1 MSSRLCLFC
10 TFEEGDIPGY
20 LLTEIHI
27 RTLAG
32 DFDIFILISHDNILS
47 VKTDDPVVAA
57 QIKNVRTVNVVFIY
71 NARRYLFR
79 HLVSSALSFGTSLHY
94 AIIALLI
101 IYLQLLYPFFAGS
114 FCYSRQPF
122 IIVRSEG
129 YIAIL
134 PQRVAFT
141 AKSAGTFICKH
152 KLTVIRPSKSSHV
165 GNGSVEGSLI

>member
-1 MSSRLCLFC
+1 MNNTEIKTGAHALSSRLCLFC

-101 IYLQLLYPFFAGS
+101 IYPVSYTHLDVYK
-114 FCYSRQPF
+114 RQP
-122 IIVRSEG
+122 
-129 YIAIL
+129 
-134 PQRVAFT
+134 
-141 AKSAGTFICKH
+141 
-152 KLTVIRPSKSSHV
+152 
-165 GNGSVEGSLI
+165 